1 MARPPTGILASRGR
15 LLRLLVVVVVLFERT
30 NDCVVVVVVVVV
42 VVACKVI
49 ASCWCLLC
57 WLGSPFVHPSVGV
70 TTSSSSLVVST
81 YGVPNCKERSYS
93 SSSSLIQTLTWPKN
107 NNVTFSFRGDTQ
119 KPLQKKPSRRRRK
132 KEEKDVGIV
141 RSHPRLVHGRTPP
154 PPVLVSMR
162 VRRQKARV
170 LSSFS

>member
-1 MARPPTGILASRGR
+1 LQRKE
-15 LLRLLVVVVVLFERT
+15 LLLLLLFDT
-30 NDCVVVVVVVVV
+30 NSD
-42 VVACKVI
+42 VAKKI
-49 ASCWCLLC
+49 I
-57 WLGSPFVHPSVGV
+57 F
-70 TTSSSSLVVST
+70 
-81 YGVPNCKERSYS
+81 
-93 SSSSLIQTLTWPKN
+93 
-107 NNVTFSFRGDTQ
+107 VTFSFRGDTQ